1 MNKLQGLDEI
11 RLSSREV
18 AEMMEIKKHGDL
30 LEKIENINIVLENG
44 KVRSQEYWVI
54 NYYKVPGN
62 KKSYKEYLVSKKG
75 CELLA
80 HKSTGQKGI
89 LFTIKYMEKFNAME
103 KALLTNKPIVLSP
116 MEQLKLQYEVLETHE
131 EKILKMEQQLESME
145 ISPMQKKGIQ
155 REKNIRIRE
164 LIGGKKSEAYKD
176 KSFRARVYAELGRQY
191 LDYFEINSYEYTPKN
206 RFNEALELIKSYNL
220 SAELSMELKKINNQ
234 ISFNN

>member
-18 AEMMEIKKHGDL
+18 AEMMEVRHDSFMRKIKGIEETLTDH
-30 LEKIENINIVLENG
+30 KIV
-44 KVRSQEYWVI
+44 VSDYWI
-54 NYYKVPGN
+54 ESTYNDPTGRTLR
-62 KKSYKEYLVSKKG
+62 EYLISKKG

-103 KALLTNKPIVLSP
+103 KALLTHKPIALSP
-116 MEQLKLQYEVLETHE
+116 MEQLKLQYKVLETHE

-206 RFNEALELIKSYNL
+206 KFNEALELIKSYNL